1 MIRAILI
8 DDEVHC
14 LNTLRLLLTEHCP
27 EVQIVD
33 QCSSAEEA
41 LESIQRFKPSLV
53 FLDIE
58 MPFMNGFEMLEQ
70 LEEIPFAVVFTTSYD
85 QYAIKAIHI
94 SALDYLLKPIAPK
107 ELKSAV
113 QKVQTQKQLPSAE
126 QFQILLQQVQH
137 KGGEF
142 SKIAVPT
149 ADGFELIT
157 ADQVLRCESD
167 NNYTYFFLKNKNKVV
182 ACRSLKEV
190 EAQLQPFPFFLRI
203 HNSFIINLNEVTRY
217 VRGEG
222 GYVIMTD
229 GQTVNVSRSRKE
241 TLMKLF

>member
-1 MIRAILI
+1 MIRTILV

-27 EVQIVD
+27 EVQIMD

-41 LESIQRFKPSLV
+41 LSSIQKLRPSLV

-70 LEEIPFAVVFTTSYD
+70 LGDIPFAVVFTTSYD
-85 QYAIKAIHI
+85 QYAIKAMHI
-94 SALDYLLKPIAPK
+94 SALDYLLKPIDPR

-137 KGGEF
+137 KGSEF

-157 ADQVLRCESD
+157 ADQVLRCEAD
-167 NNYTYFFLKNKNKVV
+167 NNYTYFYLKNKNKVV

-190 EAQLQPFPFFLRI
+190 EAQLQSFPYFLRI

-222 GYVIMTD
+222 GYVIMSD
-229 GQTVNVSRSRKE
+229 GSSVNVSRSRKE
-241 TLMKLF
+241 ALMKLF